1 MVVEMCLIFFL
12 KTFKIGQSQNDDLC
26 GMPLC
31 PVIDH
36 PENSLNRSQG
46 MLQVSIISN
55 SCVHLWSIN
64 AIFIWLSQ
72 MIVNEIYL
80 ILVDY

>member
-12 KTFKIGQSQNDDLC
+12 KTFKIWQSQNDDLC

-36 PENSLNRSQG
+36 PENSLNKSQG

-55 SCVHLWSIN
+55 
-64 AIFIWLSQ
+64 
-72 MIVNEIYL
+72 
-80 ILVDY
+80 